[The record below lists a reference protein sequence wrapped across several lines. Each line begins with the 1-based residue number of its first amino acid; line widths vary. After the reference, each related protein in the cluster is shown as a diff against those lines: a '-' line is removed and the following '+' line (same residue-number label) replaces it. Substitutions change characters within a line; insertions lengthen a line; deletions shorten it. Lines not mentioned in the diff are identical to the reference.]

1 MITSSFLTQIDV
13 CGDLQKES
21 LKLDSQTKVN
31 KRKADIYEST
41 LFELDK
47 EKQLLKHKL
56 ESLERL
62 LGSYK
67 EQISTQEE
75 RIDAEKQYATSS
87 WMNNSLRD
95 QHDDDWTFREDAQKR
110 AKIDHKMGAEAER
123 TREGLCALGQE
134 RVMGALR
141 DLMHASAAPAPPLPQ
156 YLASCQRLVGLVT
169 RLRATSDEHE
179 RRELAERL
187 LEAARLHVAPEMV
200 VADAPATTLAQRARA
215 QVGDLS
221 ALAIR
226 PALMREV
233 DEALA
238 ADGE

>member
-1 MITSSFLTQIDV
+1 MAQPDAKGVAEAKHQEGSPEK
-13 CGDLQKES
+13 QKEVVGKPATERS
-21 LKLDSQTKVN
+21 AP
-31 KRKADIYEST
+31 KAE
-41 LFELDK
+41 
-47 EKQLLKHKL
+47 
-56 ESLERL
+56 
-62 LGSYK
+62 GA
-67 EQISTQEE
+67 QEE
-75 RIDAEKQYATSS
+75 AISEKS
-87 WMNNSLRD
+87 
-95 QHDDDWTFREDAQKR
+95 EDAQKR

-123 TREGLCALGQE
+123 TREGLCALGKE

-233 DEALA
+233 EEALA